1 MSGGCGSVPDTGWL
15 SLASSWYRLL
25 GPWTSQTLWVLSEL
39 FDFSHLGD
47 AFSAGSC
54 LGSVFF
60 SKTSAWAAS
69 TDFARCWIAKNGNSR
84 APSWNHVGTML
95 EPCWNQTS
103 GREKSTPARE
113 KSKPR
118 EEKSKVF
125 CWNHHFWTGN
135 RGKKQGQTG
144 KKSGNLKI

>member
-1 MSGGCGSVPDTGWL
+1 MAAADQSRTPDDCLWLVAGTGSSGPEHPRHFEYCL
-15 SLASSWYRLL
+15 SFLILVIWEMLFLPGAAWGVSFFPKPQLGLQALILL
-25 GPWTSQTLWVLSEL
+25 G
-39 FDFSHLGD
+39 
-47 AFSAGSC
+47 AGSP
-54 LGSVFF
+54 
-60 SKTSAWAAS
+60 KTG
-69 TDFARCWIAKNGNSR
+69 TQGLF
-84 APSWNHVGTML
+84 VGTML

-118 EEKSKVF
+118 EEKSTIF